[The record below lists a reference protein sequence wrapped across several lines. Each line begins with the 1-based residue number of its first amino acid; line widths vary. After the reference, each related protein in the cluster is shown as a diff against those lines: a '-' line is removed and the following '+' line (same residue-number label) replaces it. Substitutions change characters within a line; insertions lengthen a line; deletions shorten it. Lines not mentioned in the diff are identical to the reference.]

1 MSSHSTP
8 STHPAPPSPQLQ
20 PHLCSGQA
28 SDQGNTIYA
37 IPYAL
42 RPIHG
47 PPYPELTIVLIP
59 NILREARTAPR
70 PTTAPRRTTALR
82 RTAPHRAAPRRTAP
96 HRTAPP
102 RRVECPYELLYRP
115 GGRDPPLQL
124 RPVLGRGRRNDGE
137 FAPTPPPWLLP
148 PTIPLHSGP
157 PLAGCVKGMVLPLLC
172 TTSHLHPSRAHQGRQ
187 TAEVSRL
194 FVREAG
200 AHPVHRAGKGV

>member
-82 RTAPHRAAPRRTAP
+82 RTAPHRAAPRRTVRCAPRRTAHRSTAAPPPSAHPP
-96 HRTAPP
+96 HRLPCRTTQAPFAYGAPP
-102 RRVECPYELLYRP
+102 AHDVPPADGVRTSCAQLWPCSAARYERVP
-115 GGRDPPLQL
+115 Q
-124 RPVLGRGRRNDGE
+124 RGR
-137 FAPTPPPWLLP
+137 PPPPVP
-148 PTIPLHSGP
+148 PCVRHSSCERGGYV
-157 PLAGCVKGMVLPLLC
+157 AR
-172 TTSHLHPSRAHQGRQ
+172 RAH
-187 TAEVSRL
+187 AVL
-194 FVREAG
+194 FY
-200 AHPVHRAGKGV
+200 

>member
-82 RTAPHRAAPRRTAP
+82 RTAPHRAAPHRTAP

-137 FAPTPPPWLLP
+137 FAPPP
-148 PTIPLHSGP
+148 P
-157 PLAGCVKGMVLPLLC
+157 PLAPTPHDPTPLRPTPCWLRERDGLA
-172 TTSHLHPSRAHQGRQ
+172 TAMHYLSPAPVPRAPRATNRRGVETFRTRSWSPSG
-187 TAEVSRL
+187 SPC
-194 FVREAG
+194 G
-200 AHPVHRAGKGV
+200 